1 MTGNRYL
8 EALRTQSPRFEST
21 LRSIGLVAGTDATVL
36 ITGETGTGKELAA
49 RAIHEGSSRRGGPLV
64 TVNCATIP
72 DDLAESTLFGHR
84 RGAFTGALSDQQGL
98 VDQAD
103 GGTLFLDELGELP
116 TAMQAKL
123 LRLLENGETRAV
135 GELGTRRV
143 DLRIVAATHR
153 DLEAMVEQGG
163 FRADLYYRLS
173 GVPIELLPL
182 RDRQGDAEW
191 LFRQFLEENAR
202 GNGVAVPR
210 LTARATGVLRRYRWP
225 GNVRE
230 LRQLAERLVIFHA
243 GNVVD
248 VEALPPAMR
257 SPSQCERGG
266 PIAPGFILPEGGV
279 DLEAVESDLL
289 RQALAQTG
297 GNKSH
302 AARLLNLSRDTFLYR
317 LKKFAIE

>member
-49 RAIHEGSSRRGGPLV
+49 RAIHEGSSRRGGPMV

-84 RGAFTGALSDQQGL
+84 RGAFTGALNDQQGL

-135 GELGTRRV
+135 GEAGTRRV

-153 DLEAMVEQGG
+153 DLESMVEQGT

-191 LFRQFLEENAR
+191 LFRQFLEDNAR

-243 GNVVD
+243 GTVVD

-257 SPSQCERGG
+257 SADQSGRGG
-266 PIAPGFILPEGGV
+266 PIAPGFVLPEGGV

-289 RQALAQTG
+289 RQALVLTG
-297 GNKSH
+297 GNKSR

>member
-135 GELGTRRV
+135 GELGIRRV

-153 DLEAMVEQGG
+153 DLEGMVEQGG

-257 SPSQCERGG
+257 SASQCERGG

>member
-21 LRSIGLVAGTDATVL
+21 LRSVGLVAGTDATVL

-49 RAIHEGSSRRGGPLV
+49 RAIHEGSSRRHGPLV

-72 DDLAESTLFGHR
+72 EDLAESTLFGHR
-84 RGAFTGALSDQQGL
+84 RGAFTGALNDQQGL
-98 VDQAD
+98 VEQAD

-116 TAMQAKL
+116 MAMQAKL

-135 GELGTRRV
+135 GETFTRRV

-153 DLEAMVEQGG
+153 DLESMVEEGV

-202 GNGVAVPR
+202 ENGVVVPR

-243 GNVVD
+243 GGVVD

-257 SPSQCERGG
+257 SADQSERGG
-266 PIAPGFILPEGGV
+266 PIAPGFVLPEGGV

-289 RQALAQTG
+289 RQALVQTG
-297 GNKSH
+297 GNKSR

>member
-1 MTGNRYL
+1 MIPNPHL
-8 EALRTQSPRFEST
+8 EAIHTQSPRFEST

-49 RAIHEGSSRRGGPLV
+49 RAIHAGSARCDGPMV

-84 RGAFTGALSDQQGL
+84 RGAFTGALQDQAGL

-116 TAMQAKL
+116 VSMQAKL

-135 GELGTRRV
+135 GETGIRRV
-143 DLRIVAATHR
+143 DLRVVAATHR
-153 DLEAMVEQGG
+153 DLEAMVAEGE
-163 FRADLYYRLS
+163 FRADLFYRLS

-182 RDRQGDAEW
+182 RDRQGDIDW
-191 LFRQFLEENAR
+191 LFRRFLEENAER
-202 GNGVAVPR
+202 SGAAVPR

-225 GNVRE
+225 GNIRE

-243 GNVVD
+243 GDVVD
-248 VEALPPAMR
+248 VEALPASMR
-257 SPSQCERGG
+257 HSEQTVAGG
-266 PIAPGFILPEGGV
+266 PFAPGFVLPEGGV

-289 RQALAQTG
+289 RQALALSG
-297 GNKSH
+297 GNKSR
-302 AARLLNLSRDTFLYR
+302 AARLLSLSRDTFLYR

>member
-1 MTGNRYL
+1 MIRNPYL
-8 EALRTQSPRFEST
+8 EAIHTQSPRFEST
-21 LRSIGLVAGTDATVL
+21 LRSISLVAGTDATVL

-49 RAIHEGSSRRGGPLV
+49 RAIHAGSSRGDGPMV

-84 RGAFTGALSDQQGL
+84 RGAFTGALQDQAGL

-116 TAMQAKL
+116 VSMQAKL

-135 GELGTRRV
+135 GETGTRRV
-143 DLRIVAATHR
+143 DLRVVAATHR
-153 DLEAMVEQGG
+153 DLEAMVGQGE
-163 FRADLYYRLS
+163 FRADLFYRLC

-182 RDRQGDAEW
+182 RDRQGDIDW
-191 LFRQFLEENAR
+191 LFRRFLEEHAR
-202 GNGVAVPR
+202 KAGVALPR

-225 GNVRE
+225 GNIRE

-243 GNVVD
+243 GEVVD
-248 VEALPPAMR
+248 VEALPASMR
-257 SPSQCERGG
+257 NSEQGG
-266 PIAPGFILPEGGV
+266 ASGPFAPGFVLPDGGV

-289 RQALAQTG
+289 RQALTLAG
-297 GNKSH
+297 GNKSR
-302 AARLLNLSRDTFLYR
+302 AARLLSLSRDTFLYR

>member
-49 RAIHEGSSRRGGPLV
+49 RAIHEGSSRRGGPMV

-84 RGAFTGALSDQQGL
+84 RGAFTGALNDQQGL
-98 VDQAD
+98 VDQAN

-135 GELGTRRV
+135 GEAGTRRV

-153 DLEAMVEQGG
+153 DLESMVEQGT

-191 LFRQFLEENAR
+191 LFRQFLEDNAR

-243 GNVVD
+243 GTVVD

-257 SPSQCERGG
+257 SADQSGRGG
-266 PIAPGFILPEGGV
+266 PIAPGFVLPEGGV

-289 RQALAQTG
+289 RQALVLTG
-297 GNKSH
+297 GNKSR

>member
-1 MTGNRYL
+1 MSRNPYL
-8 EALRTQSPRFEST
+8 EAIHTQSPRFEST

-49 RAIHEGSSRRGGPLV
+49 RAIHAGSSRRDGPMV

-72 DDLAESTLFGHR
+72 EDLAESTLFGHR
-84 RGAFTGALSDQQGL
+84 RGAFTGALQDQAGL

-116 TAMQAKL
+116 VSMQAKL

-135 GELGTRRV
+135 GETGTRRV

-153 DLEAMVEQGG
+153 DLETMVADGA
-163 FRADLYYRLS
+163 FRADLFYRLS

-182 RDRQGDAEW
+182 RDRQGDIDW
-191 LFRQFLEENAR
+191 LFRRFLEENA
-202 GNGVAVPR
+202 GKAGVAVPR
-210 LTARATGVLRRYRWP
+210 LTARASGVLRRYRWP
-225 GNVRE
+225 GNIRE

-243 GNVVD
+243 GDVVD
-248 VEALPPAMR
+248 VEALPASMR
-257 SPSQCERGG
+257 NSEQAAVGG
-266 PIAPGFILPEGGV
+266 PFAPGFVLPEGGI

-289 RQALAQTG
+289 RQALALAG
-297 GNKSH
+297 GNKSR
-302 AARLLNLSRDTFLYR
+302 AARLLSLSRDTFLYR

>member
-49 RAIHEGSSRRGGPLV
+49 RAIHEGSSRRGGPMV

-84 RGAFTGALSDQQGL
+84 RGAFTGALNDQQGL

-135 GELGTRRV
+135 GEAGTRRV

-153 DLEAMVEQGG
+153 DLESMVEQGA

-202 GNGVAVPR
+202 DNGVAVPR

-257 SPSQCERGG
+257 SANQSGRGG
-266 PIAPGFILPEGGV
+266 SIAPGFVLPEGGV

-289 RQALAQTG
+289 RQALVLTG
-297 GNKSH
+297 GNKSR

>member
-1 MTGNRYL
+1 MNQNPYL
-8 EALRTQSPRFEST
+8 EAIYTRSPRFEST
-21 LRSIGLVAGTDATVL
+21 LRSISLVAGTEATVL

-49 RAIHEGSSRRGGPLV
+49 RAIHEGSPRRCGPMV

-72 DDLAESTLFGHR
+72 EELAESTLFGHR
-84 RGAFTGALSDQQGL
+84 RGAFTGALQDQQGL
-98 VDQAD
+98 VDQAH

-116 TAMQAKL
+116 LSMQAKL

-135 GELGTRRV
+135 GETGTRRV
-143 DLRIVAATHR
+143 DLRVVAATHR
-153 DLEAMVEQGG
+153 DLEAMAVEGR

-191 LFRQFLEENAR
+191 LFRYFLEENAR
-202 GNGVAVPR
+202 KQGVVEPR
-210 LTARATGVLRRYRWP
+210 LTARALGILRRYRWP

-230 LRQLAERLVIFHA
+230 LCQLAERLVIFHA
-243 GNVVD
+243 GSVVD
-248 VEALPPAMR
+248 VEALPPPMR
-257 SPSQCERGG
+257 SAEQSQRGG
-266 PIAPGFILPEGGV
+266 PIAPGFVLPEGGV

-289 RQALAQTG
+289 RQALVQTG
-297 GNKSH
+297 GNKSR

>member
-1 MTGNRYL
+1 MNQNPYL
-8 EALRTQSPRFEST
+8 EAIHTRSPRFEST
-21 LRSIGLVAGTDATVL
+21 LRSISLVAGTEATVL

-49 RAIHEGSSRRGGPLV
+49 RAIHEGSPRRRGPMV

-84 RGAFTGALSDQQGL
+84 RGAFTGALQDQHGL
-98 VDQAD
+98 VDQAH

-116 TAMQAKL
+116 LSMQAKL

-135 GELGTRRV
+135 GETGTRRV

-153 DLEAMVEQGG
+153 DLEAMAAEGR
-163 FRADLYYRLS
+163 FCADLYYRLS

-191 LFRQFLEENAR
+191 LFRYFLADNAR
-202 GNGVAVPR
+202 RQGVAEPR
-210 LTARATGVLRRYRWP
+210 LTARALGVLRRYRWP

-243 GNVVD
+243 GSVVD
-248 VEALPPAMR
+248 VEALPPSMR
-257 SPSQCERGG
+257 SAEQSECGG
-266 PIAPGFILPEGGV
+266 PIAPGFVLPEGGV
-279 DLEAVESDLL
+279 DLEAAESDLL

-297 GNKSH
+297 GNKSR

-317 LKKFAIE
+317 LKKFAID